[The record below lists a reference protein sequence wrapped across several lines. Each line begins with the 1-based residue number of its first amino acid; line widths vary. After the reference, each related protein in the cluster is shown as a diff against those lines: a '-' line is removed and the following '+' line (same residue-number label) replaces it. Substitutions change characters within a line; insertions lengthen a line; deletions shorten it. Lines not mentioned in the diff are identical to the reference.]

1 MAASTTAPLRLTAP
15 RFYEVTSADGT
26 VLRAWTNDAEGPT
39 VLLCN
44 GLGTNPWCW
53 PALLEPDCGVRV
65 LSWNHRG
72 VGGSER
78 PADPQRIGVE
88 AFVEDAVAVLD
99 DAGVESCPALGWSI
113 GVNTMFEL
121 AVTHPERVSA
131 MFAVAGVPGDTF
143 ASMLAPL
150 GVPRILRKPLTVT
163 LARLGRLFGVPIHTV
178 TRRMPVG
185 RLIATVLTHSGFM
198 LPQHDLDVTRIAIRE
213 FLTTPVDWY
222 MRLGLASSLHLR
234 VSLRS
239 ISVPTAF
246 VAGKYDVLAGSADMA
261 SAAARIPGA
270 SYLEL
275 PASHFVPLERPD
287 EVHAELRGLLD
298 RVATGPAA

>member
-1 MAASTTAPLRLTAP
+1 M
-15 RFYEVTSADGT
+15 
-26 VLRAWTNDAEGPT
+26 
-39 VLLCN
+39 
-44 GLGTNPWCW
+44 
-53 PALLEPDCGVRV
+53 
-65 LSWNHRG
+65 
-72 VGGSER
+72 
-78 PADPQRIGVE
+78 
-88 AFVEDAVAVLD
+88 
-99 DAGVESCPALGWSI
+99 
-113 GVNTMFEL
+113 
-121 AVTHPERVSA
+121 THPERVSA

-143 ASMLAPL
+143 DSMLAPL

-163 LARLGRLFGVPIHTV
+163 LARLGRLIGVPIHTV

-185 RLIATVLTHSGFM
+185 RLFATVLTHSGFM